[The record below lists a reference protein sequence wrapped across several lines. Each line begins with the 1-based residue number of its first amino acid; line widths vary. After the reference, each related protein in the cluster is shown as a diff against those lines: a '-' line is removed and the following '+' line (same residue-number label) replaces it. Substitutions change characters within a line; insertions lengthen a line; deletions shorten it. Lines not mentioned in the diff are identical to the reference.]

1 MPIESIVPDATTQPN
16 PAWTGGLP
24 HQQLDAA
31 DGNFISCA
39 TPGEKFNVSFG
50 NLTSDIAS
58 INSIVFGI
66 QGGVDLVR
74 GVTANASFTILDSSD
89 SVLYAAENKNF
100 DDTTFATVQAGTT
113 RTTSDGSTAWTESDV
128 NGLRMQVKFNSITP
142 GGGSFKLN
150 FLKIDVD
157 YVEFVDPNAGPYNNS
172 ANSIHI
178 ASGNIS
184 IVSGN
189 IFI

>member
-1 MPIESIVPDATTQPN
+1 MPIETLVPDLTTTPN

-24 HQQLDAA
+24 HLQLDAS
-31 DGNFISCA
+31 DSNLLGCSTTGQSFI
-39 TPGEKFNVSFG
+39 VSFG
-50 NLTSDIAS
+50 NLTSTIGS
-58 INSIVFGI
+58 INSIVFGV
-66 QGGVDLVR
+66 QGLVEILRGVDAVC
-74 GVTANASFTILDSSD
+74 SFTILDSSD
-89 SVLYAAENKNF
+89 SVLYTAETKGFN
-100 DDTTFATVQAGTT
+100 DTTFLTAQEGTT